1 MRLGHLLS
9 DLRKIVGGGV
19 AWFRYFVTEDP
30 VTIGLGQL
38 SAESPVAVRGRPN
51 RYVVTV
57 ANATAE
63 SQEVRLSIDIYTLEA
78 PSHPARHYAFFFTR
92 LKARA
97 RASTRVVVEYDWAS
111 KASFVVDDDA
121 PSLPDDLWRGP
132 IDQATQYALSAVLLD
147 GDGQRLELITIYQR
161 LAP

>member
-9 DLRKIVGGGV
+9 DLRKIAEGTV
-19 AWFRYFVTEDP
+19 AWLRYASTEDS
-30 VTIGLGQL
+30 VTIGLGLL

-57 ANATAE
+57 NNATTE
-63 SQEVRLSIDIYTLEA
+63 GREVTLSLDIYPVEA
-78 PSHPARHYAFFFTR
+78 PSHPDRHYVFFLKR
-92 LKARA
+92 LKAQA
-97 RASTRVVVEYDWAS
+97 RACTRVEVDYDWKTEAT
-111 KASFVVDDDA
+111 FVVDDT
-121 PSLPDDLWRGP
+121 PSLPDNLWRGSL
-132 IDQATQYALSAVLLD
+132 DQPTQYIVSAVLFD